1 MQKIKFIIFI
11 IILIILSIFSC
22 KKERATST
30 TIQEKKV
37 ITCKAILVE
46 GNAFVLNESKNEWE
60 QIAAGDLLKENDT
73 LKTESKANVELQ
85 FNDNSIVRIK
95 ENSEL
100 KISKLYSEQNINNT
114 KLFLNSGTLLAKPAK
129 QTEGSNFEVETK
141 SITAGV
147 RGTEFIVIAETQV
160 SKIAV
165 NSGKVIIK
173 KKLKIDSLEKVKEI
187 DVEFAKKIEDAAIGE
202 IELLPNEKIVVSDEE
217 IKNLNNKLTEDVTK
231 ILNEIEKSKDSKEE
245 LAKTIEKIEKEELNN
260 ITVKSAEVL
269 KKENIT
275 EKDKKEIPINEFKDM
290 GKESDKNISE
300 NTNST
305 EKIEEKKDDNN
316 IGKQKDKKEK
326 TVVEETNSTKEKEL
340 VTVIDKL
347 NNLGVSFSDKNTG
360 ITTNGSYI
368 YISSDTNKALFCINS
383 NGKLV
388 WKFTNSKLK
397 KIESF
402 VIPYKN
408 FVVFASYD
416 AIFVLKANNGEIY
429 QSLDITN
436 GTSFWAKPVKISN
449 DVIIPTARY
458 LYKFDGNNISLI
470 NEIEASQGQVYIAGE
485 KDSLYISDSLYQN
498 IKEFDFTKNSIT
510 WVSDNLV
517 SSSYIDPLI
526 SSKYLAIAD
535 NDGNLYRFDINSKSK
550 GYKLLKID
558 SGVTSNL
565 VLANNSLYFV
575 AKNGFLYSADINSFN
590 QVNKIIKVDNNPN
603 LDKYLTKKLILN
615 NDKLYFSS
623 DTGNILS
630 YEIANKTAKFI
641 TNEANS
647 EKNPL
652 VGTPVVINKEVYVV
666 DSKSNVYKC
675 YETYK

>member
-1 MQKIKFIIFI
+1 MRKIKFIIFAI
-11 IILIILSIFSC
+11 FLIILLIFAC
-22 KKERATST
+22 KKETTTST

-46 GNAFVLNESKNEWE
+46 GNAFVLSESKNEWE
-60 QIAAGDLLKENDT
+60 QITAGDLFKESDT
-73 LKTESKANVELQ
+73 LKTESKANVEIQ
-85 FNDNSIVRIK
+85 FNDGSIIRIK

-114 KLFLNSGTLLAKPAK
+114 KLFLNSGVLLAKPEK
-129 QTEGSNFEVETK
+129 QTEGSSFEIETK

-147 RGTEFIVIAETQV
+147 RGTEFIVIAGAEV
-160 SKIAV
+160 SKVAV
-165 NSGKVIIK
+165 NRGKVIIK
-173 KKLKIDSLEKVKEI
+173 KRLTIDSLEKIKEI
-187 DVEFAKKIEDAAIGE
+187 DVECAKEIEDAAIGE
-202 IELLPNEKIVVSDEE
+202 VELLPNEKIVVSDEE
-217 IKNLNNKLTEDVTK
+217 IKNLNIKLEKDVSK
-231 ILNEIEKSKDSKEE
+231 ILTKMENSKDSKEK
-245 LAKTIEKIEKEELNN
+245 LSKTIEKIEKEEIPN
-260 ITVKSAEVL
+260 ISLKSSEVLL

-290 GKESDKNISE
+290 EKESDKNISE
-300 NTNST
+300 TTTTT
-305 EKIEEKKDDNN
+305 EKIEDKK
-316 IGKQKDKKEK
+316 IAKQKDNKEK
-326 TVVEETNSTKEKEL
+326 TVVEETTTTIKEKEL

-368 YISSDTNKALFCINS
+368 YIASDANKALFCIDS
-383 NGKLV
+383 NGKLI

-402 VIPYKN
+402 VVPYKN

-416 AIFVLKANNGEIY
+416 AIFALKANNGEIY

-436 GTSFWAKPVKISN
+436 GTSFWANPVTIN
-449 DVIIPTARY
+449 NYVVIPTARY
-458 LYKFDGNNISLI
+458 IYKFDGNSISLI
-470 NEIEASQGQVYIAGE
+470 NEIEASQGQVYITGW
-485 KDSLYISDSLYQN
+485 KNSLYISDSLYQN
-498 IKEFDFTKNSIT
+498 IKEFDFNQNSIT

-517 SSSYIDPLI
+517 SSSYTPPLL

-535 NDGNLYRFDINSKSK
+535 NDGNLYRFDISNKSKS
-550 GYKLLKID
+550 YNILKIE

-565 VLANNSLYFV
+565 VLANNILYFI

-590 QVNKIIKVDNNPN
+590 NPNKIVKVDNNPN
-603 LDKYLTKKLILN
+603 LDKYLTKKLILHN
-615 NDKLYFSS
+615 YKLYFSS
-623 DTGNILS
+623 DTGNIFS
-630 YEIANKTAKFI
+630 YDISNKTANFI
-641 TNEANS
+641 TNEKNS

-652 VGTPVVINKEVYVV
+652 VGTPVLINNEVYVV
-666 DSKSNVYKC
+666 DSKSNIYKC